1 MTSRDPNGDAHDGA
15 RMATERCRGKPRG
28 SDIKTVTVGIE
39 IVARAPARRRV
50 ATAVP
55 ACGSVCAETY

>member
-1 MTSRDPNGDAHDGA
+1 MPLSRWEASG
-15 RMATERCRGKPRG
+15 G
-28 SDIKTVTVGIE
+28 SDIKTVTVGTE
-39 IVARAPARRRV
+39 IVARALARRRV

>member
-1 MTSRDPNGDAHDGA
+1 MPA
-15 RMATERCRGKPRG
+15 GKPRG